1 MPLRPSPLWQL
12 QEADPLAVARLTAAG
27 IAPLVAQLLVQRD
40 LGELSVA
47 QAFLAPN
54 LRDLPDPYRM
64 ADAQLAAATI
74 ARAMQQGQ
82 RICVYGDYDVDGVT
96 AAALLHDVFGKLAYP
111 VQIFLPDRLRDGYG
125 LHGERLA
132 ELVAQ
137 GVQLFIAVDCGST
150 ALAEIAQT
158 RAAGCEFV
166 VVDHHTLGATWPN
179 ATALLNPKR
188 HDCTYPDKNLS
199 AVGVA
204 LVLAQALRRT
214 LAGLQWPGAASLDM
228 GDLVELAALGTIADV
243 VELRNVNRMLAWHG
257 LRRLGKT
264 GRLGLKALAKKLPL
278 DGIDAHR
285 VGYHLG
291 PKINAAGR
299 IADARTAFELLT
311 ETDAGRAEDL
321 ALRLDLH
328 NNHRQDLTALVLQ
341 EALAQAQMYVESKD
355 CVVVAGQGW
364 HPGVVGIVAGRL
376 REQFGVPSFALAL
389 DEDGLARGSGRSVSG
404 LDLVAALHAIEAG
417 SAPILKRFGG
427 HAFAAGLT
435 LAAEHVDS
443 LRQRLAAHVALALP
457 ESERGEVYRIDAELP
472 VDQANL
478 LTLQQIEQLE
488 PFGKGNPA
496 PLFLL
501 RGVEVRDAKVVG
513 KTQAYMRAKLHTP
526 GRQPAWARPA
536 VAAFAAIEP
545 WAGAK
550 SGDHIDAV
558 IKLQRNHY
566 QGTTTVQADVLA
578 VRPAQSG

>member
-1 MPLRPSPLWQL
+1 MHTRPSPVWQL
-12 QEADPLAVARLTAAG
+12 QSADPQAVARLVAAG
-27 IAPLVAQLLVQRD
+27 IDPLVAQLLVQRD
-40 LGELSVA
+40 MLEPLLA
-47 QAFLAPN
+47 QAFLTPA
-54 LRDLPDPYRM
+54 LRDLPDPFLM
-64 ADAQLAAATI
+64 ADAQRAAELI
-74 ARAMQQGQ
+74 ADAMQLGHK
-82 RICVYGDYDVDGVT
+82 ICVYGDYDVDGVT
-96 AAALLHDVFGKLAYP
+96 AAALLHDVFGKLDFP

-125 LHGERLA
+125 LHGERLS

-166 VVDHHTLGATWPN
+166 VVDHHTLGSTWPN
-179 ATALLNPKR
+179 ASALLNPKR
-188 HDCTYPDKNLS
+188 HDCAYPDKHLS

-204 LVLAQALRRT
+204 LVLAQALRRV
-214 LAGLQWPGAASLDM
+214 LAGRQWPGAAGLDM

-243 VELRNVNRMLAWHG
+243 VELRHVNRTLAWHG

-264 GRLGLKALAKKLPL
+264 GRLGLRALAKKLPL
-278 DGIDAHR
+278 DGVDAHR
-285 VGYHLG
+285 VGFHLG

-311 ETDAGRAEDL
+311 ESDALRAEDL

-328 NNHRQDLTALVLQ
+328 NNHRQDLTAAALEQ
-341 EALAQAQMYVESKD
+341 ALAQAHSHETSKD
-355 CVVVAGQGW
+355 CVVVAGLGW

-376 REQFGVPSFALAL
+376 REQFGVPAFALAL
-389 DEDGLARGSGRSVSG
+389 DEDGLARGSGRSVAG
-404 LDLVAALHAIEAG
+404 LDLVAALQAIE
-417 SAPILKRFGG
+417 SESPSILKRFGG
-427 HAFAAGLT
+427 HAFAAGVT
-435 LAAEHVDS
+435 LASTHVEA
-443 LRQRLAAHVALALP
+443 LRQRLADHVARVLP
-457 ESERGEVYRIDAELP
+457 LSERGEVYRIDAELA
-472 VDQANL
+472 VEQANL
-478 LTLQQIEQLE
+478 ATLQQIEQLE

-501 RGVEVRDAKVVG
+501 RGVEVQGAQVVG
-513 KTQAYMRAKLHTP
+513 KTRAYQRAKLHSP

-536 VAAFAAIEP
+536 VAAFAGVDA

-558 IKLQRNHY
+558 IKLQRNHF

-578 VRPAQSG
+578 VRPA

>member
-1 MPLRPSPLWQL
+1 LNPTVRQPAQWQL
-12 QEADPLAVARLTAAG
+12 LEADPQAVARLVAAG
-27 IAPLVAQLLVQRD
+27 IDPLVAQLLVQRD
-40 LGELSVA
+40 MLEPEHA
-47 QAFLAPN
+47 QAFLAPA
-54 LRDLPDPYRM
+54 LRDLPDPFRM
-64 ADAQLAAATI
+64 ADAQRAAELI
-74 ARAMQQGQ
+74 AAAMQQRQ
-82 RICVYGDYDVDGVT
+82 KICVYGDYDVDGVT
-96 AAALLHDVFGKLAYP
+96 AAALLHDVFAKLGYP

-125 LHGERLA
+125 LHGERLG

-150 ALAEIAQT
+150 AVAEIAQT

-166 VVDHHTLGATWPN
+166 VVDHHTLGAEWPN
-179 ATALLNPKR
+179 ASALLNPKR
-188 HDCTYPDKNLS
+188 HDCGYPDKHLS

-214 LAGLQWPGAASLDM
+214 LAGRQWPGAAALDM

-243 VELRNVNRMLAWHG
+243 VELRQVNRTLAWHG

-264 GRLGLKALAKKLPL
+264 GRLGLRALAKKLPL
-278 DGIDAHR
+278 DGVDAHR
-285 VGYHLG
+285 VGFHLG

-311 ETDAGRAEDL
+311 ESDAARAEDL

-328 NNHRQDLTALVLQ
+328 NNHRQDLTAVALEQ
-341 EALAQAQMYVESKD
+341 ALAQAHSHATSKD

-376 REQFGVPSFALAL
+376 REQFGVPAFALAV
-389 DEDGLARGSGRSVSG
+389 DDDGLARGSGRSVAG
-404 LDLVAALHAIEAG
+404 LDLVAALQAIDRDH
-417 SAPILKRFGG
+417 PQLLQRFGG

-435 LAAEHVDS
+435 MAADFIEP
-443 LRQRLAAHVALALP
+443 LRQTLADYVARALP
-457 ESERGEVYRIDAELP
+457 ASERGEVYRIDAELA
-472 VDQANL
+472 VEQANL

-501 RGVEVRDAKVVG
+501 RGVEVQGAQVVG
-513 KTQAYMRAKLHTP
+513 KTRAYQRAKLHSP
-526 GRQPAWARPA
+526 GRQPAWARPS
-536 VAAFAAIEP
+536 VAAFAGIDA

-558 IKLQRNHY
+558 IKLQRNHHL
-566 QGTTTVQADVLA
+566 GKTTVQADVLA
-578 VRPAQSG
+578 VRPA